1 MWREGAEEGEGKVGV
16 VGEGRGEWALRSYG
30 RRFSS
35 IQEFVARVGE
45 GRRLAFRSEIL
56 ISHRERD
63 NDISDL
69 INGTA
74 FFSHIVK
81 KVFLKV
87 PNGIYRHI

>member
-1 MWREGAEEGEGKVGV
+1 MGA

-74 FFSHIVK
+74 FFFTHCEKSFPK
-81 KVFLKV
+81 ST
-87 PNGIYRHI
+87 